1 MILVGG
7 NNASQST
14 QAQVDPTLQSD
25 QISQTPADQTQNRRF
40 QVKRKAMEPRLD
52 VWNHFSK
59 VFEDGIL
66 VSTTCNYCKR
76 SLAAHPKRNG
86 TTSLKNHMESCKKHP
101 HNINTR
107 QNLISLTQSM
117 ESSEGSRK
125 MGTLESWEYD
135 EQAIRDALSKFII
148 LNELPFKLIEGIGFI
163 YFMSI
168 VP

>member
-1 MILVGG
+1 MNENDMILVGG

-25 QISQTPADQTQNRRF
+25 QISQTSADQTQNRRF
-40 QVKRKAMEPRLD
+40 QVKRKAMEPRSD

-66 VSTTCNYCKR
+66 VSATCNYCKR
-76 SLAAHPKRNG
+76 SFAAHPKRNG

-117 ESSEGSRK
+117 ESSEGRRK
-125 MGTLESWEYD
+125 MGTLGSWEYD
-135 EQAIRDALSKFII
+135 EQAIRDAQ
-148 LNELPFKLIEGIGFI
+148 
-163 YFMSI
+163 
-168 VP
+168 